1 MTDNSPK
8 ADTFASL
15 FFGDRKMDKQKS
27 NLEVVK
33 FKLEFTWLMIVTGR
47 DEEAASVFN
56 EALKIL
62 DAEIENEREV
72 A

>member
-1 MTDNSPK
+1 MRACFLEIEN
-8 ADTFASL
+8 
-15 FFGDRKMDKQKS
+15 MDKQKS

-56 EALKIL
+56 EALKML

>member
-1 MTDNSPK
+1 
-8 ADTFASL
+8 
-15 FFGDRKMDKQKS
+15 MDKQKS

-47 DEEAASVFN
+47 DEEAASFFN

>member
-1 MTDNSPK
+1 MRACFLEIEN
-8 ADTFASL
+8 
-15 FFGDRKMDKQKS
+15 MDKQKS

-47 DEEAASVFN
+47 DEEAASFFN

>member
-1 MTDNSPK
+1 
-8 ADTFASL
+8 
-15 FFGDRKMDKQKS
+15 MDKEKS

-47 DEEAASVFN
+47 EEEAASIFN
-56 EALKIL
+56 EALQL
-62 DAEIENEREV
+62 LAVEIENEREV

>member
-1 MTDNSPK
+1 
-8 ADTFASL
+8 
-15 FFGDRKMDKQKS
+15 MDKQKS
-27 NLEVVK
+27 NLEVIK
-33 FKLEFTWLMIVTGR
+33 FKLEFMWLMIVTGR

>member
-8 ADTFASL
+8 ADTYASL

-27 NLEVVK
+27 NLEVIK

>member
-1 MTDNSPK
+1 MRACFLEIEN
-8 ADTFASL
+8 
-15 FFGDRKMDKQKS
+15 MDKQKS

>member
-27 NLEVVK
+27 NLEVIK
-33 FKLEFTWLMIVTGR
+33 FKLEFMWLMIVTGR
-47 DEEAASVFN
+47 EDEASDCLN

-62 DAEIENEREV
+62 AVEIENEREV

>member
-1 MTDNSPK
+1 MR
-8 ADTFASL
+8 ACFL
-15 FFGDRKMDKQKS
+15 EIEKMDKQKS
-27 NLEVVK
+27 NLEVIK

>member
-1 MTDNSPK
+1 
-8 ADTFASL
+8 
-15 FFGDRKMDKQKS
+15 MDKEKS

-56 EALKIL
+56 EALTLL

>member
-1 MTDNSPK
+1 
-8 ADTFASL
+8 
-15 FFGDRKMDKQKS
+15 MDKQKS

-47 DEEAASVFN
+47 DEEASAVFN
-56 EALKIL
+56 EALTL
-62 DAEIENEREV
+62 LNAEIENQKEV

>member
-1 MTDNSPK
+1 MR
-8 ADTFASL
+8 ACFL
-15 FFGDRKMDKQKS
+15 EIEKMGKQKS

-33 FKLEFTWLMIVTGR
+33 FKREFMWLMIVTGR
-47 DEEAASVFN
+47 EDEASDCLN

-62 DAEIENEREV
+62 QVEIENEREV